1 VAATLTPRVVAV
13 VLAAGAGRRFG
24 GGKLVAALR
33 GRPLLQS
40 ALDAACGAR
49 ALACVLV
56 IGAGGEQVIAA
67 VDTRRCSV
75 VVNRAWE
82 RGISSSIAQGLRA
95 ERGADACI
103 FVLGDQ
109 PFVSAGDLDRL
120 IAAWERRPDAI
131 IALRNGDTWG
141 APMLFPRRDF
151 ARLRALTGDVGAKR
165 YTQGQRGR
173 LTFVDALDPAAFE
186 DVDTRAALSRLN
198 EGRTRRIPRSR
209 PL

>member
-1 VAATLTPRVVAV
+1 MAATLTPRVVAV

-24 GGKLVAALR
+24 GGKLAAPLR
-33 GRPLLQS
+33 GRPLLQH

-56 IGAGGEQVIAA
+56 VGADSARVVAA

-82 RGISSSIAQGLRA
+82 RGISSSIATGLRA
-95 ERGADACI
+95 QHGADACI

-109 PFVSAGDLDRL
+109 PFVTAGDLNRL
-120 IAAWERRPDAI
+120 IAAWEDRPDAI
-131 IALRNGDTWG
+131 VALRSGDTWG

-151 ARLRALTGDVGAKR
+151 ARLRALAGDTGAKR
-165 YTQGQRGR
+165 YAQGNRGR
-173 LTFVDALDPAAFE
+173 LLFVDAFDRAAFH
-186 DVDTRAALSRLN
+186 DVDTRAALKRLD
-198 EGRTRRIPRSR
+198 EG
-209 PL
+209 